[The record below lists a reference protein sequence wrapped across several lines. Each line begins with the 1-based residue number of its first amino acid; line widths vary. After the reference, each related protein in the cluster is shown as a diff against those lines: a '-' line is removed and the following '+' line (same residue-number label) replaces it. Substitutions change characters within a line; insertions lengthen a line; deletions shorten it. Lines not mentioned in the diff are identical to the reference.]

1 MTNIN
6 KIKLQPHASATIDLM
21 RFNGYSLE
29 LAIADIIDNSLPVN
43 SKNINITVQRKNGK
57 RNDLFVLIEDDG
69 MGMNESELEE
79 AMDLSAKDLNSE
91 RDKNDL
97 GKFGLG
103 LKSASFSQCLD
114 LLVISKRRNTEI
126 KAMQWDLNFVK
137 ENNDWSVNV
146 LEHDDITSIQNE
158 FNIKDKQQGT
168 AVLWRQCD
176 TILKGLSEDKYEEE
190 INIAITDLQKN
201 LSLVYHKYISRGIT
215 IKVNGLELEA
225 MDPFCERGSAG
236 SRASVTFE
244 ETISLS
250 KDDHKAKIKGY
261 LLPHRSKMG
270 DDKRAQNVSIN
281 GDLLAAQGIYFYRV
295 DRLISWG
302 SWHNLIRKSEA
313 NSLARVEISVGN
325 NCDSEW
331 SIEIKK
337 SSINLPIYIK
347 KRIRA
352 LVLGTTEK
360 SNNVGVR
367 RVKQKPSE
375 YAIWQR
381 ELNKD
386 NGTYQYSINKNHSF
400 FKSYMDKHN
409 IDKDIMISILD
420 LIETT
425 IPIEDIQN
433 DIAQKTFK
441 IGSPSDGL
449 FESIIEKALTFK
461 ELGVSFEDYKETM
474 GKYVSYNLSNEQV
487 LEVNSTI
494 EKRWENK

>member
-190 INIAITDLQKN
+190 INIAITDLQK
-201 LSLVYHKYISRGIT
+201 T
-215 IKVNGLELEA
+215 
-225 MDPFCERGSAG
+225 
-236 SRASVTFE
+236 
-244 ETISLS
+244 
-250 KDDHKAKIKGY
+250 
-261 LLPHRSKMG
+261 
-270 DDKRAQNVSIN
+270 
-281 GDLLAAQGIYFYRV
+281 
-295 DRLISWG
+295 
-302 SWHNLIRKSEA
+302 
-313 NSLARVEISVGN
+313 
-325 NCDSEW
+325 
-331 SIEIKK
+331 
-337 SSINLPIYIK
+337 
-347 KRIRA
+347 
-352 LVLGTTEK
+352 
-360 SNNVGVR
+360 
-367 RVKQKPSE
+367 
-375 YAIWQR
+375 
-381 ELNKD
+381 
-386 NGTYQYSINKNHSF
+386 
-400 FKSYMDKHN
+400 
-409 IDKDIMISILD
+409 
-420 LIETT
+420 
-425 IPIEDIQN
+425 
-433 DIAQKTFK
+433 
-441 IGSPSDGL
+441 
-449 FESIIEKALTFK
+449 
-461 ELGVSFEDYKETM
+461 
-474 GKYVSYNLSNEQV
+474 
-487 LEVNSTI
+487 
-494 EKRWENK
+494 